1 MVLGKPL
8 FFGESE
14 IEVIKNIMQ
23 FFNITKKNYINFTA
37 FSVDMFE
44 AFFDKDQFK
53 LLGKDGVDLLKQLL
67 NLNPAERITVDD
79 IVKHPFFNEN
89 SL

>member
-1 MVLGKPL
+1 
-8 FFGESE
+8 
-14 IEVIKNIMQ
+14 
-23 FFNITKKNYINFTA
+23 
-37 FSVDMFE
+37 MFE